1 MGPTSASSDSLSTA
15 AHSCSSL
22 LCRGH
27 PARHRRTHT
36 ARVVA
41 FEPRNGHACQRVHSA
56 GAGAVQPACMQFGC
70 VQAPTA
76 PFMAFVLEP
85 LIDGGFLRAFHCDL
99 DLTRH
104 ALYHERVCRVHIT
117 GSDRTHDV
125 IAWGTGVRGRPPPL
139 CRPARALLWRRSRL
153 DARRD
158 RALRSSQLRL
168 CEDVWEPR
176 GAARRHAS
184 GQWVWRKWTAGARSK
199 RRRRVGASTC

>member
-1 MGPTSASSDSLSTA
+1 
-15 AHSCSSL
+15 
-22 LCRGH
+22 
-27 PARHRRTHT
+27 
-36 ARVVA
+36 
-41 FEPRNGHACQRVHSA
+41 
-56 GAGAVQPACMQFGC
+56 MQFGC

-139 CRPARALLWRRSRL
+139 PPGACPVVAALAPGCAQGS
-153 DARRD
+153 
-158 RALRSSQLRL
+158 
-168 CEDVWEPR
+168 
-176 GAARRHAS
+176 GAP
-184 GQWVWRKWTAGARSK
+184 
-199 RRRRVGASTC
+199 